1 MAVLKRR
8 DPAAKWNNRP
18 AIKTTWVIQDCC
30 TVELRQG
37 HIGGLETAGLR
48 IITEDGDCLY
58 LNRKE
63 AVELAAILVKA
74 SRSVL

>member
-8 DPAAKWNNRP
+8 DPNAKWNQRP
-18 AIKTTWVIQDCC
+18 AIKTTWEIEDCC
-30 TVELRQG
+30 TVELREG
-37 HIGGLETAGLR
+37 HVGGLETADLS
-48 IITEDGDCLY
+48 IINEDGDCLY